1 MGKYRTRKN
10 LLTLTI
16 IEVVSFI
23 ICTLCFLSTFRYV
36 LENALNGM
44 MRDFGIAAE
53 NVEPSFFI
61 KFCIVSYSISN
72 LVLFISNIIR
82 FLIIDKK
89 CKYLFI
95 FGLFALFLG
104 IFLYYEVLFNTFVQI
119 LSLILILV
127 GFLFILFSHKIS
139 KDLN

>member
-23 ICTLCFLSTFRYV
+23 ICFLCFLSTFRYI

-44 MRDFGIAAE
+44 MRDFGVAAE

-61 KFCIVSYSISN
+61 KFCIVAYSISN

-104 IFLYYEVLFNTFVQI
+104 IFYYEVLFNTFVQI

-127 GFLFILFSHKIS
+127 VFLFILFSHKIS